1 MSTADPLSLLRE
13 FTISNKPVSL
23 LDAGGQTVSNISDAK
38 TIQFSETTKAFPR
51 DAATNFKKTNAAD
64 NETYTLETL
73 IFLVQNAQLD
83 NSAYFKECRARGI
96 EHVSIVDRRKILD
109 YLTGKVDQSP
119 NVVSVSKQEKRSHQD
134 VVMEETSTKKQRV
147 TPLKSDDSIK
157 LVKEVLAREREITTR
172 STVLKGTKNFT
183 HAINLAKQLVL
194 GKEVPTPSSSSAGRS
209 HAAQK
214 SAQPGSSGQKPANAA
229 NNIKPTAKSAITSK
243 GSKLSSKDKIPLIIV
258 PAAPTAKFTLYNIKK
273 FLEDQT
279 YVDSQV
285 LREEGLK
292 KPERV
297 TVERKKANGQ
307 IVPYHIVDSVSQF
320 KQTDWNRVCCVFVAG
335 QLWQF
340 KGWKWE
346 KPVELFSNV
355 KGFYPKWNSDQVN
368 APASEWAITELNI
381 HRSKRHMDRATVSQ
395 FWDALDSYNATH
407 KPYLNF

>member
-1 MSTADPLSLLRE
+1 MSTADPLTLLRE

-23 LDAGGQTVSNISDAK
+23 LDAGGQTVTNISDAK
-38 TIQFSETTKAFPR
+38 TIQFNEKTTFPR
-51 DAATNFKKTNAAD
+51 DAPTNFKKTNAAD

-119 NVVSVSKQEKRSHQD
+119 NVASVNKQEKRSQED
-134 VVMEETSTKKQRV
+134 VILEESSTKKQKV
-147 TPLKSDDSIK
+147 APLKSDDSIK

-172 STVLKGTKNFT
+172 SSVLKGTKNFT

-194 GKEVPTPSSSSAGRS
+194 GKEVAPAGRS

-214 SAQPGSSGQKPANAA
+214 SAQSGSSGQRSANAA
-229 NNIKPTAKSAITSK
+229 TKPTKSAIAAK
-243 GSKLSSKDKIPLIIV
+243 GSKLSSRDKIPLVIV

-273 FLEDQT
+273 FLEEQI

-307 IVPYHIVDSVSQF
+307 IVPYHIVDSVAQF
-320 KQTDWNRVCCVFVAG
+320 KQTDWDRVCCIFVAG

-368 APASEWAITELNI
+368 APASEWAVTELNI